1 MLVCVDGSAASDAP
15 SPGEPVKQ
23 SGASCLLRWC
33 TLSPRILYSSV
44 VPTLIDASKDAWM
57 VVAGSQGL
65 GYVALLLSPDCFRT
79 RHLRHLRT
87 TSTEHPACPKWGVI
101 GPTIRATLL
110 ASELPTTAS

>member
-1 MLVCVDGSAASDAP
+1 MLVCVDGSAASDAAVTWGTREAIMRQLP
-15 SPGEPVKQ
+15 K
-23 SGASCLLRWC
+23 
-33 TLSPRILYSSV
+33 IFYSSV

-57 VVAGSQGL
+57 VVTGSQGL
-65 GYVALLLSPDCFRT
+65 GYVALLLSPECFRT

>member
-1 MLVCVDGSAASDAP
+1 MLVCVDGSAASDAVVTWGTREAVMRQLP
-15 SPGEPVKQ
+15 K
-23 SGASCLLRWC
+23 
-33 TLSPRILYSSV
+33 ILYSSV
-44 VPTLIDASKDAWM
+44 VATLIDASKDAWM
-57 VVAGSQGL
+57 VAKGWATSRYCSAQI
-65 GYVALLLSPDCFRT
+65 AFRT